1 MLKENKAEIDI
12 QATERMAKKFMI
24 IAKEGG
30 EIQRV
35 VKAYEEGMLIGIDI
49 GREAEREK
57 QKSKI

>member
-1 MLKENKAEIDI
+1 MLKENKAEIDT

>member
-1 MLKENKAEIDI
+1 MIKENNARIDI
-12 QATERMAKKFMI
+12 EATERMAKKFMI

-49 GREAEREK
+49 GREAEREE
-57 QKSKI
+57 QKK